1 MRTAVTQS
9 VAFGITLLSA
19 CERSGEGPPGKPQ
32 KCDGHHSNWQGAD
45 LASNRDQEAPMRKF
59 VFLASTALILVAG
72 FAGWNAATNQASVAA
87 PMKNPRMDV
96 LPMMSVAQNL
106 PTERFVDYSFVYAGE

>member
-1 MRTAVTQS
+1 
-9 VAFGITLLSA
+9 
-19 CERSGEGPPGKPQ
+19 
-32 KCDGHHSNWQGAD
+32 
-45 LASNRDQEAPMRKF
+45 MRKF

-87 PMKNPRMDV
+87 PTKNPRMDV
-96 LPMMSVAQNL
+96 LPMMSVAENL